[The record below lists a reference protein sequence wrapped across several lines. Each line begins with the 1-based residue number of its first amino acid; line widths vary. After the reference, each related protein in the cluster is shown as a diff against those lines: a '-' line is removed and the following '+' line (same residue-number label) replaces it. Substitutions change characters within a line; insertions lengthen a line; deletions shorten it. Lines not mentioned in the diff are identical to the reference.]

1 MADLDELTK
10 LEAVGEDEINV
21 LCRKG
26 DIGRVGG
33 VRDSE
38 VEAMVRGE
46 VETSEGRNNGCDLEE
61 SRGGRLVIGDHGGSH
76 FLEELLK
83 GSCS

>member
-1 MADLDELTK
+1 MLERVATWEDLEATQDGDRGGRSEAADLDELAK

-33 VRDSE
+33 VR
-38 VEAMVRGE
+38 
-46 VETSEGRNNGCDLEE
+46 E
-61 SRGGRLVIGDHGGSH
+61 S
-76 FLEELLK
+76 
-83 GSCS
+83 